1 LQVFPAAITSRF
13 GALRT
18 EKERLARIGDTN
30 FGRTGLMK
38 HSSTT
43 IVYDYWNRLRGDR
56 AAPERGEIEPGEIRD
71 ALADAF
77 VLEIDNGRISFRLAG
92 TRVAALFGR
101 ELKGLELEGV
111 WFEPDGSP
119 DLMRLIETVMN
130 ETAGCVAGFIGETE
144 EMERVH
150 LEMLLLP
157 LRHRGKTHARIM
169 GVLSPVFTP
178 GWLGLQSV
186 RRMRMISV
194 RMIWPA
200 GRLRSLAN
208 AAARRAGFIVHNGGQ
223 SQI

>member
-1 LQVFPAAITSRF
+1 
-13 GALRT
+13 
-18 EKERLARIGDTN
+18 
-30 FGRTGLMK
+30 MK

-43 IVYDYWNRLRGDR
+43 MVYDYWNRLRGDR
-56 AAPERGEIEPGEIRD
+56 AAPERGEIEPGEIRE

-77 VLEIDNGRISFRLAG
+77 VLEIDGGRITFRLAG

-101 ELKGLELEGV
+101 ELKGLEVEDVWSEPEG
-111 WFEPDGSP
+111 SS
-119 DLMRLIETVMN
+119 DLTRLIETVMN

-144 EMERVH
+144 GKERIH

-157 LRHRGKTHARIM
+157 LRHRGKTHARVM
-169 GVLSPVFTP
+169 GALSPVSAP

-186 RRMRMISV
+186 QRMRMISV
-194 RMIWPA
+194 RMIWPT

-208 AAARRAGFIVHNGGQ
+208 AAARRAGFIVYNGGQ